1 MRNEKSKIGRR
12 PRILWANR
20 YCLLDTSSGGSMSIY
35 QILKQLKAQGW
46 DVEVFGATIFDSE
59 RGILRLSEHWDA
71 IQKNPDKMIN
81 VQDDGI
87 VHHLVVTEAIQSSNM
102 TLAESSRWYHA
113 YCALLDQFKPD
124 LVFFYGGSA
133 VDLLI
138 SSEARTRGIPSA
150 AYLVNENYSG
160 ARWCQDVD
168 LIITDTQATSDYYF
182 KKDSIRPV
190 PVGKF
195 IVPDKV
201 IPEHNQ
207 RKRVV
212 FINPSLQKGAGIVA
226 QLAILLEKSR
236 PDIQFEIV
244 ESRGNWHDVVVE
256 VTNSLGEK
264 RESLSNVIV
273 TPNTDD
279 IRSVYSNARIL
290 LLPSLWWESGARV
303 LAESM
308 LNGIP
313 AIVTAYGGNQE
324 MIQNGGVYFTVPPEC
339 HEKPY
344 TKLPNI
350 ELMKPLA
357 DKIVQFFDDEQYYQT
372 YVERAYAV
380 GKRLH
385 DINVSTQRLIEA
397 FRPLIEKRAGDLDH
411 QALLKQVHKHGISGK
426 GSEKTSAIENDVSI
440 QDIDNFLNDQLASTE
455 ESNPGGILW
464 LINKETQFGGFH
476 KGVVRNKKSALD
488 PRKPNEYSAGYIEK
502 DGEILPTHIGGDRM
516 SFKHHGY
523 SLAYSTY
530 FRPFLKNNP
539 NRKMTIVE
547 IGILKGTGLAI
558 WCDLFPG
565 ARVIG
570 LDLDPSIFMSNK
582 KTLKKYGAFSINE
595 PEIYEFDQ
603 FKDNKDLLGEILKGS
618 SIDIVID
625 DGAHTHDAIV
635 KTFESI
641 KAFLSPEFLYFVE
654 DYQGIDKY

>member
-1 MRNEKSKIGRR
+1 MAKNSKGSVARR

-59 RGILRLSEHWDA
+59 SGTLRLAEHWEA
-71 IQKNPDKMIN
+71 IQSNPDKIIN
-81 VQDDGI
+81 IQDEGI
-87 VHHLVVTEAIQSSNM
+87 VHHLVVTESIRSSEM
-102 TLAESSRWYHA
+102 TLEESSRWYHA
-113 YCALLDQFKPD
+113 YCAILDQFKPD
-124 LVFFYGGSA
+124 LVFLYGGTP

-168 LIITDTQATSDYYF
+168 IIITDTQATSDFYYE
-182 KKDSIRPV
+182 KDGIRPV

-195 IVPDKV
+195 IVPEKV
-201 IPEHNQ
+201 VAQRNQ
-207 RKRVV
+207 RNRVV

-226 QLAILLEKSR
+226 QLALLLEKRR
-236 PDIQFEIV
+236 PDIQFEVV
-244 ESRGNWHDVVVE
+244 ESRGNWHDVVIE
-256 VTNSLGEK
+256 VTASLGEK

-279 IRSVYSNARIL
+279 IRTVYSNARIL

-357 DKIVQFFDDEQYYQT
+357 DKIVQFFDDEQYYQM

-411 QALLKQVHKHGISGK
+411 QALLKQVHKHGIVGRQVSPLSVPLQTGERGLFIDCGGYDGCSAVKFMLQNPQFDSITFEPNPALWPHYADVPTTLIKKAAYTHGGMVTFTIDETDADGSSLVDSKKIDWHGK
-426 GSEKTSAIENDVSI
+426 IANEECPKIEVSCVDIAELVRKAATQYQKIVLKLDIEGAEYDVLEKLLQEDLIKHLTIIYAEFHWHKCGFPESRHN
-440 QDIDNFLNDQLASTE
+440 QLVAA
-455 ESNPGGILW
+455 L
-464 LINKETQFGGFH
+464 KQQTQ
-476 KGVVRNKKSALD
+476 VAEWDALD
-488 PRKPNEYSAGYIEK
+488 FAIYRGSDERTQQRAATVRAKLGDLSRYQNLSL
-502 DGEILPTHIGGDRM
+502 LP
-516 SFKHHGY
+516 K
-523 SLAYSTY
+523 
-530 FRPFLKNNP
+530 
-539 NRKMTIVE
+539 E
-547 IGILKGTGLAI
+547 
-558 WCDLFPG
+558 
-565 ARVIG
+565 
-570 LDLDPSIFMSNK
+570 
-582 KTLKKYGAFSINE
+582 
-595 PEIYEFDQ
+595 
-603 FKDNKDLLGEILKGS
+603 
-618 SIDIVID
+618 
-625 DGAHTHDAIV
+625 
-635 KTFESI
+635 
-641 KAFLSPEFLYFVE
+641 
-654 DYQGIDKY
+654 